1 VYYYLEERPTY
12 YGRTERID
20 GKDLG
25 DPFYSSLLSSVYII
39 YSERCTLIE
48 GGIFLKYFVKLLP
61 RSDPELTTTISRSIR
76 FPTEIEDDIKKAIIN
91 YCRKCPVSKLL
102 KIIL

>member
-1 VYYYLEERPTY
+1 MY
-12 YGRTERID
+12 ID
-20 GKDLG
+20 RRWDI
-25 DPFYSSLLSSVYII
+25 PEII
-39 YSERCTLIE
+39 
-48 GGIFLKYFVKLLP
+48 FVKLLP